1 MTTTLGLTSSA
12 TCAVLRPVPL
22 VALME
27 LPVLSVLLSELAG
40 RSTCWMTTLL
50 PPPYFAP
57 TKPPA
62 KPMAAASTSATAL
75 RASFPPLNFFFL
87 RRGFSGCCGAL
98 YCGCSG
104 GVGGTLP
111 PSAGAVYAGRAGC
124 ASGSLYWFAVFM
136 PLLPTLG

>member
-1 MTTTLGLTSSA
+1 MKQFLHSYRLFLIVAALCTLSAFWLLGARIGVEQTQRQVDVVAA

-62 KPMAAASTSATAL
+62 KPIPA
-75 RASFPPLNFFFL
+75 
-87 RRGFSGCCGAL
+87 
-98 YCGCSG
+98 
-104 GVGGTLP
+104 
-111 PSAGAVYAGRAGC
+111 
-124 ASGSLYWFAVFM
+124 
-136 PLLPTLG
+136 